1 MSMVKFIL
9 PQLALP
15 LGEGVTPFVNAHSFM
30 GGALH
35 PICKFVSISIWYHEK
50 KACPFCR
57 K

>member
-1 MSMVKFIL
+1 MKLAKYLL
-9 PQLALP
+9 PILALP
-15 LGEGVTPFVNAHSFM
+15 IGEGVTPFVSADRFK